1 MRASR
6 HEDTGKGGA
15 WRSPCR
21 SAAPCLPEAA
31 PDLGAPLPAAPGH
44 GGVPAGVAGAAG
56 DPAEGT
62 PRLGGAVLQMKDSLV
77 NLQNGIRS
85 RDYSSESED
94 KRSRYH

>member
-1 MRASR
+1 M
-6 HEDTGKGGA
+6 
-15 WRSPCR
+15 
-21 SAAPCLPEAA
+21 
-31 PDLGAPLPAAPGH
+31 
-44 GGVPAGVAGAAG
+44 AGAAG